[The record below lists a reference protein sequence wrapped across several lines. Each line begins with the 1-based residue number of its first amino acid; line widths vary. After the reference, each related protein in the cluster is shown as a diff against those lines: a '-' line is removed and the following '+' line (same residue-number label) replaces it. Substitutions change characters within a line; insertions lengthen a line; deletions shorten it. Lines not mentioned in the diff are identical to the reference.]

1 MDKSFTY
8 YMPTKIIVTDDF
20 VKALKDII
28 KTKNILLISS
38 QRFSLHVKDFITKH
52 TLHVKHIPSHPTFDN
67 LEELSSNILEF
78 KYNIIIAIGG
88 GSVMDSAKFFS
99 ALKACK
105 SFEILKKAIVS
116 STVEK
121 YKNHFIPIVSI
132 PTTSG
137 TSSEITP
144 WATIWDD
151 KNKKK
156 YSLHSDK
163 LFSKYAI
170 YDASLTL
177 SLSKD
182 LTIQTSLDA
191 LSHAFESLWNKN
203 ANEITIEYAKKSIN
217 IILKYLPLLVE
228 DLENLALRKKL
239 MKASMYAGL
248 AFSNT
253 QTAIAHAMSYYIT
266 LEKNIPHGTACS
278 FTLPM
283 LFEIALQKEE
293 LRTRL
298 SGFENINLKDFFT
311 SLHVSTDFKDYGLS
325 NKEINHMKTSLLAT
339 QRVQNSLINID
350 ELDF

>member
-1 MDKSFTY
+1 MDKIFSY
-8 YMPTKIIVTDDF
+8 YMPTKIIVT
-20 VKALKDII
+20 KNSIETLKNLVNTQ
-28 KTKNILLISS
+28 KTLLIASN
-38 QRFSLHVKDFITKH
+38 RFSLHVKEFITKD
-52 TLHVKHIPSHPTFDN
+52 TLHVKKIPSHPTFDN
-67 LEELSSNILEF
+67 LKEISNEIINFDYKL
-78 KYNIIIAIGG
+78 IIAIGG

-99 ALKACK
+99 ALKVCK
-105 SFEILKKAIVS
+105 SYEALEKAIKQS
-116 STVEK
+116 QIRS
-121 YKNHFIPIVSI
+121 YKNGFIPIVSV

-177 SLSKD
+177 SLSKE
-182 LTIQTSLDA
+182 LTLQTSLDA
-191 LSHAFESLWNKN
+191 LSHAFESMWNKN
-203 ANEITIEYAKKSIN
+203 ANEITIEYAKKSIKL
-217 IILKYLPLLVE
+217 ILKYLPLLLK
-228 DLENLALRKKL
+228 DLDNLELREKI

-266 LEKNIPHGTACS
+266 LHKNIPHGIACS

-283 LFEIALQKEE
+283 LFEVALKKDE
-293 LRTRL
+293 LSKRFDDFKDL
-298 SGFENINLKDFFT
+298 DLKGFFDD
-311 SLHVSTDFKDYGLS
+311 LHVSMDFKDYGFSDKDLQD
-325 NKEINHMKTSLLAT
+325 MKTSLLST
-339 QRVQNSLINID
+339 QRVQNSLVGVED
-350 ELDF
+350 L